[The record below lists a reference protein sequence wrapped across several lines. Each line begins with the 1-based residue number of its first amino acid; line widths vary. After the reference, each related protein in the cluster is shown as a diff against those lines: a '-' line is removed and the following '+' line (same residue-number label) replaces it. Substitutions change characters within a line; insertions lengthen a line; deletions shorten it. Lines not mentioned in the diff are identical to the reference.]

1 MTQYAFGQVIPVT
14 GPNIG
19 FPGAVSRFGD
29 TIITARSFV
38 PLTSTNTL
46 NFGDPAVIIPSTT
59 NSGGAFTSVKDY
71 IATIANTANIAN
83 YFAGMAVR
91 EVKTQLTYQGSSSY
105 GAGTPGVQSVGSY
118 ANLQMAEVLERG
130 AGTIL
135 LSVGAPAAGAQ
146 VYTRA
151 VLNTAVSAGLV
162 GDWETN
168 PVATDL
174 FTLNGITAAAAAA
187 TSLTGITFTNVY
199 VGMVV
204 TGPGIAPGS
213 YVVSGTGTAGSFT
226 TIVLSSGLTT
236 AITATSV
243 LTFSNLIAL
252 PNVVARTGYVDA
264 NNMLEIAIK
273 VRNAA

>member
-1 MTQYAFGQVIPVT
+1 MTQYSFGQVISPLGV
-14 GPNIG
+14 GIG

-29 TIITARSFV
+29 TIITARKFV

-46 NFGDPAVIIPSTT
+46 GFGDPALLIPGTAGVDGT
-59 NSGGAFTSVKDY
+59 FTSVKDY
-71 IATIANTANIAN
+71 IATIANTANIAK

-91 EVKTQLTYQGSSSY
+91 EVKTQLSYQGSASY

-118 ANLQMAEVLERG
+118 ANLQIAEVLERG
-130 AGTIL
+130 AGTVA
-135 LSVGAPAAGAQ
+135 LSVGAPSEGDQ

-151 VLNTAVSAGLV
+151 VLNTAITAGTV
-162 GDWETN
+162 GDWETT
-168 PVATDL
+168 PAATDL
-174 FTLNGITAAAAAA
+174 FTLNGITAAAAAT

-204 TGPGIAPGS
+204 TGPGVKAGS
-213 YVVSGTGTAGSFT
+213 YVVSGTGTAGSYT
-226 TIVLSSGLTT
+226 TIVISSGLEI
-236 AITATSV
+236 AITATTV

-252 PNVVARTGYVDA
+252 PNVVARTSYLDA